1 MVYRV
6 GENSIVYRVIKV
18 EGLPH
23 PVFLVRDPKRGG
35 FTAYMKAVPEV
46 IAEGETVNE
55 AINSLKS
62 SYKTVLRVKEER
74 DI

>member
-23 PVFLVRDPKRGG
+23 TVSLVRDPKRGG
-35 FTAYMKAVPEV
+35 FTTFMNDYSPA
-46 IAEGETVNE
+46 IGDGDTVKG
-55 AINSLKS
+55 AINSLKV
-62 SYKTVLRVKEER
+62 SYKGALAYEKK
-74 DI
+74 